1 MRRPSPTAPRLA
13 AIAVVA
19 SIACG
24 DSGSTPGTSESSG
37 TAPGTDGAPSTSA
50 ASTGSADTTASA
62 ADTTTGGVDDDPC
75 DDSPDAVAD
84 CVEAERYA
92 ADLEFVAD
100 IRTPGSAHWQA
111 VQDLC
116 FDRLTEYGYEVDLHE
131 YGSGVNV
138 IGRRV
143 GLTAPDEIVLIG
155 AHYDHIPDCH
165 GADDNATGVAGAL
178 EIARVLAGAPLAR
191 TVMVACWD
199 EEELGLVG
207 SAAFAAQ
214 AAQDGTDIVIDFN
227 FDMIGFSS
235 SEPGSQEI
243 PAGLDLAFPDAYAEI
258 EANEF
263 RGDFIAMM
271 ANASAAG
278 PAEDFIAQADRLG
291 LRAGLLA
298 LPAGTET
305 SDLFA
310 DLRRSDHASFWDQGY
325 AALFLTD
332 SGEFR
337 NPNYHCMAG
346 PDEIVDLDETFAV
359 QVARATAGAAASAAG
374 L

>member
-1 MRRPSPTAPRLA
+1 MRRPSTTAPCLASLAVLA
-13 AIAVVA
+13 AIA
-19 SIACG
+19 CG
-24 DSGSTPGTSESSG
+24 DPDSTPDASGSSG
-37 TAPGTDGAPSTSA
+37 PAPGTETAPSTSTPT
-50 ASTGSADTTASA
+50 TG
-62 ADTTTGGVDDDPC
+62 ADTTTAGADTSTGGIDDDPC

-116 FDRLTEYGYEVDLHE
+116 FDRLTEFGYEVDLQE

-143 GLTAPDEIVLIG
+143 GSTAPDDIVLIG

-165 GADDNATGVAGAL
+165 GADDNATGVAAAL
-178 EIARVLAGAPLAR
+178 EIARVLAGAPLDR

-214 AAQDGTDIVIDFN
+214 AAQDGTDIVINFN

-271 ANASAAG
+271 ANAGAAAA
-278 PAEDFIAQADRLG
+278 AEDFLAQADRVG
-291 LRAGLLA
+291 LRGGLLA

-305 SDLFA
+305 ADLFA

-346 PDEIVDLDETFAV
+346 PDEIVDLDEAFAV

>member
-13 AIAVVA
+13 SIAVLVV
-19 SIACG
+19 IACG
-24 DSGSTPGTSESSG
+24 DPDATPGTSGSSG
-37 TAPGTDGAPSTSA
+37 PPAGTDTAPTTSTATTGPEDTSTSA
-50 ASTGSADTTASA
+50 ADSSTG
-62 ADTTTGGVDDDPC
+62 VDGDPC

-84 CVEAERYA
+84 CVETERYA
-92 ADLEFVAD
+92 ADLEFIAD

-116 FDRLTEYGYEVDLHE
+116 FDRLTEYGYEVELHE

-143 GLTAPDEIVLIG
+143 GMTAPEEIVLLG

-165 GADDNATGVAGAL
+165 GADDNATGVAAAL

-271 ANASAAG
+271 ANASAAAA
-278 PAEDFIAQADRLG
+278 AEDFIAQADRLG

-346 PDEIVDLDETFAV
+346 PDEIVDLDEAFAV